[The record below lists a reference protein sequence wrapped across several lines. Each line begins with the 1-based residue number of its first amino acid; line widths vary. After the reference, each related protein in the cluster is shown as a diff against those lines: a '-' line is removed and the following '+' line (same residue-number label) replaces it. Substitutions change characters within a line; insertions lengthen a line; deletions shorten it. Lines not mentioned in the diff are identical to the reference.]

1 MKRVPDKVGLPLRGN
16 PNISGKVRR
25 AHVKPPSR
33 DRIASERQSYHGT
46 NAAPG
51 LLALVVV
58 LIAAAG
64 CRQDMYNQPKYKPL
78 AASEFWNDGTSA
90 RPLPPHTVP
99 RGHLDEDTAFV
110 TGKNDDGTLAAAFPM
125 PVTRELLNRGQ
136 ERFTIYCS
144 MCHGAE
150 GDGNG
155 MVVQR
160 GYPPPPSY
168 HIDRLRNAPP
178 GYLFNVITD
187 GYGIM
192 YPYASRVEAPD
203 RWAIAAYIRALQLS
217 RRATLDDVPADER
230 AKLEASAKP

>member
-1 MKRVPDKVGLPLRGN
+1 MNRADATRV
-16 PNISGKVRR
+16 
-25 AHVKPPSR
+25 
-33 DRIASERQSYHGT
+33 IAVLACVLAGT
-46 NAAPG
+46 A
-51 LLALVVV
+51 
-58 LIAAAG
+58 

-78 AASEFWNDGTSA
+78 AANEFYDDNTSA
-90 RPLPPHTVP
+90 RPLPPHTIP
-99 RGHLDEDTAFV
+99 HGRLDEDTIFF
-110 TGKNDDGTLAAAFPM
+110 TGKNDEGMLAASLPV
-125 PVTRELLNRGQ
+125 PVTRELLARGQ

-150 GDGNG
+150 GDGDG

-178 GYLFNVITD
+178 GYLYSVITN

-203 RWAIAAYIRALQLS
+203 RWAIVAYVRALQLS
-217 RRATLDDVPADER
+217 RHATLDDVPADQR
-230 AKLEASAKP
+230 TQLEAAKP